1 MIEAF
6 VNFLLHFAE
15 TLGYGGIFI
24 MTMLESTFLPIPSE
38 ITMIPAGYLIYQ
50 GKMDPIPLFL
60 VSVSGTVTGALI
72 NYYIAF
78 RYGRKLLL
86 RHQKIFRI
94 TEEKMEKMEKFFI
107 NHGPISIFTGRLVF
121 GVRHYISF
129 PAGLAHMNLKLFC
142 LYTAAG
148 GSIWTATLL
157 LLGYLAGGNEDF
169 LASTL
174 PVIKTAFLLAVAVAL
189 VFYIRR
195 HKKTKSPS

>member
-1 MIEAF
+1 MIQAF

-15 TLGYGGIFI
+15 TLGYAGIFI

-38 ITMIPAGYLIYQ
+38 MTMIPAGYLIYQ
-50 GKMDPIPLFL
+50 GKMDPVLLFIM
-60 VSVSGTVTGALI
+60 SVAGTVTGALI

-78 RYGRKLLL
+78 RFGRKLLL
-86 RHQKIFRI
+86 RYQKIFLV
-94 TEEKMEKMEKFFI
+94 TEEKLEKMEKFFKK
-107 NHGPISIFTGRLVF
+107 HGPISIFTGRLVF

-148 GSIWTATLL
+148 GSIWTITLL
-157 LLGYLAGGNEDF
+157 SLGYLAGGNEEY
-169 LASTL
+169 LASAL
-174 PVIKTAFLLAVAVAL
+174 PAVKLIFLLAVVAAL
-189 VFYIRR
+189 VFYTRR